1 MVPVVP
7 VLFQALISH
16 FLTTVI
22 MMLKKTLLN
31 ARLYLRNCGS
41 SLSQWTEREN
51 TATQLILA
59 ASVKLF
65 MATRIILK
73 RFVYCPHAQQSA
85 HTASFKYDRAVP
97 ATLGLNSRSFC
108 VQLSARNGQLNLI
121 VLVSSQSSMCKEGL
135 RPPSLGY
142 ARPNV
147 GAANPLAE
155 RESRD

>member
-41 SLSQWTEREN
+41 SLSQWTERKN

-108 VQLSARNGQLNLI
+108 VQLSVRNGQLNLI
-121 VLVSSQSSMCKEGL
+121 SSGELTVLDVQG
-135 RPPSLGY
+135 RPPPAF
-142 ARPNV
+142 ARVCETQRRSGQPV
-147 GAANPLAE
+147 GRA
-155 RESRD
+155 